1 MTGHQFLFDGMTS
14 VKREILHAAAEQIV
28 LHRLAVGMALGGI
41 LEKYFSPSNIS
52 LVTWALYLPQ
62 FRFPRSGQTHRPL
75 HYPELEL
82 DVLLHKE
89 PTRTQVD
96 GANVTFESL
105 IPRIRKSS

>member
-1 MTGHQFLFDGMTS
+1 MG
-14 VKREILHAAAEQIV
+14 
-28 LHRLAVGMALGGI
+28 
-41 LEKYFSPSNIS
+41 
-52 LVTWALYLPQ
+52 
-62 FRFPRSGQTHRPL
+62 

-96 GANVTFESL
+96 GINVT

>member
-1 MTGHQFLFDGMTS
+1 MLHGHYIYRNSGFLDPDKPMG
-14 VKREILHAAAEQIV
+14 
-28 LHRLAVGMALGGI
+28 
-41 LEKYFSPSNIS
+41 
-52 LVTWALYLPQ
+52 
-62 FRFPRSGQTHRPL
+62 